1 MDPMRRAAAGFL
13 GALALALSLTVGA
26 RADEVP
32 PQRPDQISFN
42 ARVTPG
48 SVLVV
53 ANSLTGGTTSVP
65 FCTAIPSLKTV
76 WAQEMGGQDVTA
88 TATCSELPSGSK
100 VKVVRKTSAY
110 AIDDPSQPA
119 DPYGNDAHLIIESV
133 VLSVPPAAGGNAKT
147 LVGRA
152 GYLIV
157 DTLVWPTP

>member
-1 MDPMRRAAAGFL
+1 MRRAAAGFL
-13 GALALALSLTVGA
+13 AALVLALTLAVGA

-32 PQRPDQISFN
+32 PQRPDQIAFN

-53 ANSLTGGTTSVP
+53 AESLTGGTTSAP

-76 WAQEMGGQDVTA
+76 WAQEMEGQEVAA
-88 TATCSELPSGSK
+88 TTTCSDLPSGSK

-119 DPYGNDAHLIIESV
+119 DPYGNDAHLIIETLV
-133 VLSVPPAAGGNAKT
+133 VSVPPAGGANTKT
-147 LVGRA
+147 LVGRT
-152 GYLIV
+152 GYMIV
-157 DTLVWPTP
+157 DNLGWPAP

>member
-1 MDPMRRAAAGFL
+1 MRKAAAGFL
-13 GALALALSLTVGA
+13 GALGLALSLAVGA

-48 SVLVV
+48 TVLVV
-53 ANSLTGGTTSVP
+53 AESLTGGTTSVP

-76 WAQEMGGQDVTA
+76 WAQEMGGQDVA
-88 TATCSELPSGSK
+88 VPATCSDLPSGSR
-100 VKVVRKTSAY
+100 VKVLRKTSVY

-119 DPYGNDAHLIIESV
+119 DPYGNDAHLIIETV
-133 VLSVPPAAGGNAKT
+133 VLSVPPAAGGSAKT
-147 LVGRA
+147 LVGRT

-157 DTLVWPTP
+157 DSLEWPAP